1 MTKNIFSF
9 LLLVFSAI
17 SLFSQSG
24 LGIKERQYVN
34 SLKKSELVSILV
46 KGNDLSIKA
55 SCKAFQANI
64 KYAYNNIY
72 AISIQKQY
80 VESFT
85 KSLGNAYIEIPV
97 NKGFKMMDTA
107 LIVNNVVKVHSGLSP
122 LLQSYTGVNVVVG
135 ILDSGIYFD
144 HPDFK
149 NTDGTTRIRFIW
161 DQNVASGGSAVAPL
175 PYNYGAEWS
184 WLAIDNGSCNHIEPA
199 SQYGHGT
206 TVAGTAVGN
215 GLATGKFKGV
225 APDAEIIAVAVDYYG
240 SDFLTKIVDAVD
252 YVFKKADAMGKP
264 CVINISLGTY
274 GGSHDGKDLASQ
286 MIDALIEE
294 GPGRAVVASVG
305 NGNNIGDASAS
316 YISTHLSYQV
326 NADTSFTWFKVI
338 PSEGKVYFDLW
349 ADTADFNQVS
359 FAFQNDNPTNFSEYG
374 RTDFLSIA
382 NDFNLNLSEGVGH
395 AEFVFDDNNV
405 SFGKVEYYIE
415 ETEGR
420 YHLEFLITPDSTNHV
435 WRFMTTGTGKFDVWS
450 SATFQGT
457 SNMIKDNLPPSFVV
471 TDIVNYRLPDNKKTI
486 VSSFQCSDKVI
497 AVANYS
503 NRHHYFDVDSTYHA
517 TGETPGEIAFKSSEG
532 PTRDDRL
539 KPDISATGDVTFSTG
554 NLNFINLALAVN
566 RQKVSYDTLHQR
578 NGGTSIASPVVAGAV
593 ALYLEKRPN
602 AYWYEIK
609 EALIQSAKKDAFTGA
624 TANTVYGNG
633 KLDAFSLL
641 QFEAIVGC
649 TDVTAFNYNATA
661 NVDDGSCEEIVMG
674 CTDENALNYNELA
687 NTDDGSCVEIVY
699 GCMDSLSGNYDAAA
713 NVDDGSCE
721 EIGLPIADIVII
733 NEILFSPNP
742 LTDKSILTYT
752 YLEDKAQV
760 KVYNVVGEKI
770 RENEVSFNKSL
781 VFDKKDFL
789 KGLYFIEVVS
799 LKNNVT
805 KSIKFVVE

>member
-1 MTKNIFSF
+1 MIKKTFSLF
-9 LLLVFSAI
+9 LLLSCAI
-17 SLFSQSG
+17 FIFSQNG

-34 SLKKSELVSILV
+34 SLKGTEVVSILV
-46 KGNDLSIKA
+46 KGEIIAVKEA
-55 SCKAFQANI
+55 SRLFHATI
-64 KYAYNNIY
+64 KYTYNNIF
-72 AISIQKQY
+72 AIAIEKQF
-80 VESFT
+80 VEDFT
-85 KSLGNAYIEIPV
+85 KKLASSNIEIPIS
-97 NKGFKMMDTA
+97 KGIKLMDTA
-107 LIVNNVVKVHSGLSP
+107 LNVNNVVKVHSGLSP
-122 LLQSYTGVNVVVG
+122 LVKAYTGINVVVG

-149 NTDGTTRIRFIW
+149 KADGSTRIRFIW
-161 DQNVASGGSAVAPL
+161 DQNLSSGGSSVAPL
-175 PYNYGAEWS
+175 PYNYGVEWS
-184 WLAIDNGSCNHIEPA
+184 WLDIDNGSCNHIEPS

-206 TVAGTAVGN
+206 TVAGTAAGN

-240 SDFLTKIVDAVD
+240 SDFLSKIVDAVD

-274 GGSHDGKDLASQ
+274 FGSHDGKDLASQ
-286 MIDALIEE
+286 MIDALIAER
-294 GPGRAVVASVG
+294 PGRAVVASAG
-305 NGNNIGDASAS
+305 NGNNIADQSNT
-316 YISTHLSYQV
+316 YISTHLSYEV
-326 NADTSFTWFKVI
+326 NIDTAFTWFKVI
-338 PSEGKVYFDLW
+338 PSLGKVYFDLW
-349 ADTADFNQVS
+349 ADTADFKNVS
-359 FAFQNDNPTNFSEYG
+359 FAFQNDNPTNFTEYG
-374 RTDFLSIA
+374 KTNFLNIA
-382 NDFNLNLSEGVGH
+382 NDFNVNLLNGVGH
-395 AEFVFDDNNV
+395 TEFVFDANSV
-405 SFGKVEYYIE
+405 PFGEVEYYIE

-420 YHLEFLITPDSTNHV
+420 YHLEFLISPDSTNHI

-450 SATFQGT
+450 SANFQGT
-457 SNMIKDNLPPSFVV
+457 SDMIKDGLPPSFVV
-471 TDIVNYRLPDNKKTI
+471 ADIVNYRLPDNKKTI

-497 AVANYS
+497 TVANYS
-503 NRHHYFDVDSTYHA
+503 NRHHYYDVDSTYRA
-517 TGETPGEIAFKSSEG
+517 TGETPGEIAYKSSEG
-532 PTRDDRL
+532 PTRDERL
-539 KPDISATGDVTFSTG
+539 KPDIAATGDITFSTG
-554 NLNFINLALAVN
+554 NLDFINLALAVN
-566 RQKVSYDTLHQR
+566 RQKVSYDTMHQR
-578 NGGTSIASPVVAGAV
+578 NGGTSIASPVLAGAV

-602 AYWYEIK
+602 AYWYEVK
-609 EALIQSAKKDAFTGA
+609 EALILSAKKDAFTGA

-649 TDVTAFNYNATA
+649 TDITAFNYNAIA
-661 NVDDGSCEEIVMG
+661 NVDDGSCEEIVIG

-687 NTDDGSCVEIVY
+687 NTDDDSCVEIVY

-770 RENEVSFNKSL
+770 HENEVSINKSL

-799 LKNNVT
+799 LKNNVN